1 MVRNVKNFFDN
12 DPEYIEY
19 LKNTASGVKQG
30 TASYRMPMFIAE
42 ALYYMKTVLL
52 PVVFKE

>member
-1 MVRNVKNFFDN
+1 MLNSR
-12 DPEYIEY
+12 
-19 LKNTASGVKQG
+19 KQG

-42 ALYYMKTVLL
+42 ALYYMKIVLL